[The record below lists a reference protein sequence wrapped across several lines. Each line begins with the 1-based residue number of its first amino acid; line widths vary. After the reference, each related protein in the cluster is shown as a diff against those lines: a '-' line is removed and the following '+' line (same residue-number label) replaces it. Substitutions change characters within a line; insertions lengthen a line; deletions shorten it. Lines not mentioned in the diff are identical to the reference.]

1 MAKKPTTRKFEHVG
15 SQRVEYFREKPQP
28 KKKFDW
34 DALFGGPVPSVLR
47 IGAARQLHEL
57 NSDHQSNGRLRAPF
71 VVSSTG
77 DFYDSSE

>member
-34 DALFGGPVPSVLR
+34 DALFGGLFLLFFALALLGSCT
-47 IGAARQLHEL
+47 
-57 NSDHQSNGRLRAPF
+57 S
-71 VVSSTG
+71 
-77 DFYDSSE
+77 